1 MAGGARLAVS
11 AITLVNTTG
20 RIEIRGCRARRV
32 ADLLMRGGR
41 RTRCSQGKT
50 LAGLYDTLEEKLTT
64 LPVAPAEA
72 I

>member
-1 MAGGARLAVS
+1 MVEAG
-11 AITLVNTTG
+11 
-20 RIEIRGCRARRV
+20 E
-32 ADLLMRGGR
+32 LLFK
-41 RTRCSQGKT
+41 GKT